1 MSTKQTQNEA
11 QEVDV
16 SKLTAE
22 DVAQLATRLE
32 EDEYA
37 NAFESLRD
45 WHILRTLAFSNPDLI
60 EPYRHLLDIEA
71 FDEC

>member
-22 DVAQLATRLE
+22 DVAQLAARLE
-32 EDEYA
+32 EDEYS

-60 EPYRHLLDIEA
+60 ESYRHLLDIEA

>member
-1 MSTKQTQNEA
+1 MSTKQTPNEA

-32 EDEYA
+32 EDEYS

>member
-1 MSTKQTQNEA
+1 MSTKHAKDEA

-22 DVAQLATRLE
+22 DVAQLAARLE
-32 EDEYA
+32 NDEYT
-37 NAFESLRD
+37 NAFDSLKD
-45 WHILRTLAFSNPDLI
+45 WHLLRTLAFANPDI
-60 EPYRHLLDIEA
+60 VEPYRHLLDIEA

>member
-1 MSTKQTQNEA
+1 MSTKQTKNEA

-16 SKLTAE
+16 SKLTSE
-22 DVAQLATRLE
+22 DVAQLAKRLE

-37 NAFESLRD
+37 NAFESLQD